1 MSAAANALPAG
12 EREDLLVKCWMT
24 HDARWFN
31 AVARE
36 FGLPAANRLNQT
48 AVREMARV
56 EAQRVGRAL
65 GLEAPRDAA
74 GCLRAQQ
81 ALIGVLGPGLLDYEA
96 SIDGSDAYRVR
107 VRRCFAHENVAK
119 AGIAG
124 QYDCGIFARVE
135 GWLDGMGIEHRVE
148 PPLKGCLKAQGE
160 ECVHTVRVHARKAG

>member
-1 MSAAANALPAG
+1 MRAAAAAPTPA
-12 EREDLLVKCWMT
+12 EREQLLVKCWMS

-36 FGLPAANRLNQT
+36 FGMEAANRVNQA
-48 AVREMARV
+48 AVREAAKA

-65 GLEAPRDAA
+65 GVPPPKDAA

-96 SIDGSDAYRVR
+96 QVDGADSYSIRVK
-107 VRRCFAHENVAK
+107 RCFAHENVEK
-119 AGIAG
+119 AGVAS

-135 GWLDGMGIEHRVE
+135 GWLEGMGLEHRVE
-148 PPLKGCLKAQGE
+148 PPLKGCLKAQGR
-160 ECVHTVRVHARKAG
+160 ECVHTIRVRAG